1 MSTDEEQDVE
11 PRNDAEQEDEPPAR
25 AESGDPN
32 KSTEGLLDEDKLRKD
47 AREVELAIQEAKNR
61 NA

>member
-1 MSTDEEQDVE
+1 MSADEEQDVE
-11 PRNDAEQEDEPPAR
+11 PQNDAEERPDGPDR

-32 KSTEGLLDEDKLRKD
+32 ESTEGLLDEDKLRKD
-47 AREVELAIQEAKNR
+47 ARKVDQVIQDAKNR